1 MCPIHEIQKHDIS
14 KQTSKPI
21 NNSVHCLILALS
33 YKCSRANNECY
44 LCELC
49 EAPRALCVF
58 LALSNNA
65 NIYWNYL
72 NFLLDT
78 NQFLS
83 CSRAEAERKLLTQTY
98 TFDALS
104 PHIFLLMLATAHS
117 FNCERYNCTSAK
129 FYGLCSL
136 LMFAFLICLSFVCLL
151 TLHLTSLSLL
161 HFIVI
166 VVILSG

>member
-1 MCPIHEIQKHDIS
+1 MVIQFIWLGKSISFRLVGWQVGQTEMRRRLRGKGKWSDLMCPIHEIQKHDIS

-21 NNSVHCLILALS
+21 NNSVHCFILALS
-33 YKCSRANNECY
+33 YSCSRANNECY

-65 NIYWNYL
+65 NIYWNYP

-104 PHIFLLMLATAHS
+104 PHCLCIKRT
-117 FNCERYNCTSAK
+117 YISANAC
-129 FYGLCSL
+129 YCSL
-136 LMFAFLICLSFVCLL
+136 I
-151 TLHLTSLSLL
+151 
-161 HFIVI
+161 
-166 VVILSG
+166 